1 MKRIGIMMLSSLA
14 VMGCQ
19 QSNEVP
25 LRKEVEALKKGQE
38 KILAAIKARP
48 APGPAGRRPSPSQ
61 RPQRPKPNPASV
73 YSVNISGAPF
83 KGAKDAKVTI
93 VEAFEFA

>member
-1 MKRIGIMMLSSLA
+1 MKRIGILLLSSLA

-19 QSNEVP
+19 RDNDVP
-25 LRKEVEALKKGQE
+25 LRKEVKALKQGQD

-48 APGPAGRRPSPSQ
+48 APGPGAARPA
-61 RPQRPKPNPASV
+61 RPQRPRPNPSAV
-73 YSVNISGAPF
+73 YSVNINGAPF

>member
-1 MKRIGIMMLSSLA
+1 MKRIGLFVLSSLA

-19 QSNEVP
+19 RDNDVP
-25 LRKEVEALKKGQE
+25 LRKEVEALKQGQ
-38 KILAAIKARP
+38 KDILAAIAKRP
-48 APGPAGRRPSPSQ
+48 APGPGAARPA
-61 RPQRPKPNPASV
+61 RPPRPRPNPSAV
-73 YSVNISGAPF
+73 YSVNIKGAPF

>member
-38 KILAAIKARP
+38 KILAAIKSRP
-48 APGPAGRRPSPSQ
+48 APGPAGRRPPQ

-73 YSVNISGAPF
+73 YSVNISGSPF